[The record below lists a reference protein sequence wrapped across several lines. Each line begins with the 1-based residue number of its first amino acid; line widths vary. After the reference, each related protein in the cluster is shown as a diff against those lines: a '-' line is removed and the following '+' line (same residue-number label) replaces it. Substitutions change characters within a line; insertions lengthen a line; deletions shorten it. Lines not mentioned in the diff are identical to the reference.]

1 VSRLNGELVQLSI
14 SHEDQR
20 QSLEEQGASFLKLQQ
35 EAEETHRSLEVEKK
49 QVEGEFVSVW
59 FFVRRFILLGSAPNF
74 ISFLFVASRPT
85 DRAGARDH
93 PG

>member
-1 VSRLNGELVQLSI
+1 VQLSI

-35 EAEETHRSLEVEKK
+35 EAEETRRSLEVEKK
-49 QVEGEFVSVW
+49 QVEGEFVSVRFLFIDS
-59 FFVRRFILLGSAPNF
+59 FFWDSLPTSSF
-74 ISFLFVASRPT
+74 FLFVASRPA

-93 PG
+93 PGRDAADGL